1 MSEVTPR
8 DREWMAA
15 ALTLARR
22 GQVGT
27 APNPR
32 VGCVLVRDGRVLS
45 SGWHAAV
52 GGPHAEA
59 VALQALPTGENAR
72 GATAYVTLEPCS
84 HHGRTPPC
92 SDALIDS
99 GIARCVV
106 GMVDPNPK
114 VSGQGIERMSDAGI
128 DVTVLDAFAE
138 GRWLNRRFLSAM
150 ERGRPWVVLK
160 CAVSSDGFIDPP
172 RAPGETGSKAITSPA
187 LRRLTHQWRAEEGAI
202 LVGAGTVIS
211 DDPQLDVREATGPS
225 PLRVVLDPRGR
236 TSCDAKVFRGPGSTL
251 VLGGPDGVSPT
262 VGRLPATT
270 EGTIPAVL
278 EALHT
283 REIRSVLVEGG
294 ADSLRRFIEGGL
306 WDELRIC
313 RSAVHLEDGLKAPHW
328 PSAEGAPIR
337 GVHPFGTDHVEYR
350 VHPDSARWVGMCP
363 PPTLSV
369 AFP

>member
-1 MSEVTPR
+1 MAEVTPR
-8 DREWMAA
+8 DREWMAT
-15 ALTLARR
+15 ALALARR
-22 GQVGT
+22 GVIGT

-32 VGCVLVRDGRVLS
+32 VGCVLVRDGRMLS

-59 VALQALPTGENAR
+59 AALQALPSKHDAR

-92 SDALIDS
+92 SDALIAS
-99 GIARCVV
+99 GIVRCVV
-106 GMVDPNPK
+106 GMVDPNPM
-114 VSGQGIERMSDAGI
+114 VSGQGIERMRDVGI
-128 DVTVLDAFAE
+128 EVAVLDAFAE

-160 CAVSSDGFIDPP
+160 CAVSADGFMDPP

-202 LVGAGTVIS
+202 LVGAGTVAT
-211 DDPQLDVREATGPS
+211 DDPRLDVRNAQGPS
-225 PLRVVLDPRGR
+225 PLRVVLDPSGR
-236 TSCDAKVFRGPGSTL
+236 TSSQAQVYQAPGNTL
-251 VLGGPDGVSPT
+251 VLGGPDGLPPT
-262 VGRLPATT
+262 VDRLPATP
-270 EGTIPAVL
+270 EGAIPAML
-278 EALHT
+278 EALHQ
-283 REIRSVLVEGG
+283 RDIRSVLVEGG
-294 ADSLRRFIEGGL
+294 ADTLRRFIEGGF

-313 RSAVHLEDGLKAPHW
+313 RSAEHLGDGLKAPDW
-328 PSAEGAPIR
+328 PAAKGAPIR
-337 GVHPFGTDHVEYR
+337 GMHPFGTDRVEYR
-350 VHPDSARWVGMCP
+350 VHPDSARWAGTCP